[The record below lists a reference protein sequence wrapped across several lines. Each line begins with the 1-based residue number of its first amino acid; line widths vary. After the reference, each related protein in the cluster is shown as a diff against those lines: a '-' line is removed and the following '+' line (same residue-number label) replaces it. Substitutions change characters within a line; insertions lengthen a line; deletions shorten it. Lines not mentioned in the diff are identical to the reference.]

1 MRKQLFTQENVKT
14 MNNREI
20 KLALTVG
27 LMNTDAGNNIICF
40 MKDLMLG
47 FNGVGSFIGLRK
59 VKRSK
64 LNTSHV
70 KQTYAIQFEN
80 CILDVDLVS
89 NHRTKNQFVQ
99 SFQLR

>member
-1 MRKQLFTQENVKT
+1 

-27 LMNTDAGNNIICF
+27 LMNKNSENNTLGY
-40 MKDLMLG
+40 MKEMMMG
-47 FNGVGSFIGLRK
+47 FKEVGSYKGLRK
-59 VKRSK
+59 VKNAK
-64 LNTSHV
+64 LNPSHI

-80 CILDVDLVS
+80 CILDVDLIS
-89 NHRTKNQFVQ
+89 NQRTKNQFVQ